1 MASRIFDIS
10 IIGGGPIGL
19 FAAGAAG
26 EMGAFCNIIES
37 RLHLGGIM
45 LSAYPDKDVY
55 NFPGVQVIK
64 GRDLISDLIQKA
76 KNFGMIARLGE
87 YVNNIKSGSKNT
99 VIIKSNKGEYLSS
112 TVLIAAGLKAQ
123 YSPLTELIQVEGW
136 NGSGIYEGWPTA
148 EAIAGRKIAV
158 ICGSKGI
165 PEIPE
170 EIVPI
175 STNFVWI
182 FEKSSNN
189 VSASNLKGE
198 IVGHPWAMAKIS
210 GQKTADCILLKNEI
224 SGEERSI
231 QVDGIISLLDLQPR
245 QTLYSNFGIE
255 MLGQDI
261 KVDQRM
267 QTSLKRV
274 YAVGDIAYYP
284 GKIKLL
290 STGIYEARI
299 AVKNALKVI

>member
-26 EMGAFCNIIES
+26 EMGAVCNIIES

-45 LSAYPDKDVY
+45 MSAYPDKDVY
-55 NFPGVQVIK
+55 NFPGIQVIK
-64 GRDLISDLIQKA
+64 GRDLIGDLIQKA
-76 KNFGMIARLGE
+76 KSFGMFARLGE
-87 YVNNIKSGSKNT
+87 YVNHIKSANKNT
-99 VIIKSNKGEYLSS
+99 IIIKSNKGEYLSS

-123 YSPLTELIQVEGW
+123 YSPLTDFIQVDGW
-136 NGSGIYEGWPTA
+136 NGSGIYEGWPSA
-148 EAIAGRKIAV
+148 ETIAERKIAV
-158 ICGSKGI
+158 ICGSSGEL
-165 PEIPE
+165 EIPE
-170 EIVPI
+170 EIIPH
-175 STNFVWI
+175 SANFVWI
-182 FEKSSNN
+182 FEKSPDSNF
-189 VSASNLKGE
+189 SAKLRGE
-198 IVGHPWAMAKIS
+198 IIGHPWVLAKIG
-210 GQKTADCILLKNEI
+210 GQKTADCMLLKNEN

-231 QVDGIISLLDLQPR
+231 EVDGIVSLLDFQPR

-255 MLGQDI
+255 MLGHNI

-299 AVKNALKVI
+299 AIKNALKVI

>member
-1 MASRIFDIS
+1 MASRIYDIS
-10 IIGGGPIGL
+10 IIGGGPVGL

-26 EMGAFCNIIES
+26 EMGAVCNIIES

-64 GRDLISDLIQKA
+64 GRDLVSDLIQKA
-76 KNFGMIARLGE
+76 KNFGMIVRLGE
-87 YVNNIKSGSKNT
+87 YVNHIKSGSKNT
-99 VIIKSNKGEYLSS
+99 IIIKSNKGEYLSS
-112 TVLIAAGLKAQ
+112 TVLVAAGLKAQ
-123 YSPLTELIQVEGW
+123 YSPLTEFIDVEGW
-136 NGSGIYEGWPTA
+136 NGSGIYEGWPSA
-148 EAIAGRKIAV
+148 ETVAGKKIAV
-158 ICGSKGI
+158 ICGSNGI
-165 PEIPE
+165 PEIPG
-170 EIVPI
+170 EIIPL
-175 STNFVWI
+175 SANFVWI
-182 FEKSSNN
+182 FEKSSDDIS
-189 VSASNLKGE
+189 VGNLKGE
-198 IVGHPWAMAKIS
+198 IVGHPWVLAKIG
-210 GQKTADCILLKNEI
+210 GQKTADCILLKNEH

-231 QVDGIISLLDLQPR
+231 QVDSIISMLDCQPR

-255 MLGQDI
+255 MLGQNI